1 MSTLPYQGRCA
12 FASLHPAVTFGFFAG
27 AIVLSMVLANPICQ
41 VMSVLLAAACYLTFR
56 GREAWRFIA
65 GLTAVLLVVTLSA
78 PLFNTQG
85 ATVLLRWWG
94 GRPYTLEALALGA
107 STGLM
112 LVAHDAVVRLL
123 SPGHDFGQV
132 YLPVRPRYSGAVAGA
147 HHGAAP
153 RAKLPPQ
160 SRRPHDGTGLHW
172 ERPGGRRLRGG
183 ARARRGQC
191 PLVAVG
197 RRFRKCRG
205 GRRFHDGSWL
215 RAVGGALISAL
226 FRWEARDTVLVVA
239 MGALV
244 VGRSGRVRPGRVRDH
259 LLSDDRVALCGSGR
273 AYGAVCYGAF
283 SGYSAVINC
292 GGRALWRYSL
302 SKS

>member
-112 LVAHDAVVRLL
+112 LVAMMLWFASFHLVMTSDK
-123 SPGHDFGQV
+123 FT
-132 YLPVRPRYSGAVAGA
+132 YL
-147 HHGAAP
+147 
-153 RAKLPPQ
+153 
-160 SRRPHDGTGLHW
+160 
-172 ERPGGRRLRGG
+172 
-183 ARARRGQC
+183 
-191 PLVAVG
+191 
-197 RRFRKCRG
+197 F
-205 GRRFHDGSWL
+205 
-215 RAVGGALISAL
+215 
-226 FRWEARDTVLVVA
+226 
-239 MGALV
+239 
-244 VGRSGRVRPGRVRDH
+244 
-259 LLSDDRVALCGSGR
+259 GR
-273 AYGAVCYGAF
+273 A
-283 SGYSAVINC
+283 IP
-292 GGRALWRYSL
+292 ALSL
-302 SKS
+302 VLTMVLRLVQVTAAKPTPS

>member
-12 FASLHPAVTFGFFAG
+12 FASLHPAVTLGFFAG

-172 ERPGGRRLRGG
+172 EGPAEGASVAARVRDGGSVLLSLSADALESAVVAADSMTARGFG
-183 ARARRGQC
+183 
-191 PLVAVG
+191 LSG
-197 RRFRKCRG
+197 RTHF
-205 GRRFHDGSWL
+205 
-215 RAVGGALISAL
+215 AL

-244 VGRSGRVRPGRVRDH
+244 AGAV
-259 LLSDDRVALCGSGR
+259 VALVQGGFAVTYFPTIVWPSAGV
-273 AYGAVCYGAF
+273 AVLMGAVCYGAF
-283 SGYSAVINC
+283 LAIPAVINC

>member
-107 STGLM
+107 ST
-112 LVAHDAVVRLL
+112 
-123 SPGHDFGQV
+123 
-132 YLPVRPRYSGAVAGA
+132 
-147 HHGAAP
+147 
-153 RAKLPPQ
+153 
-160 SRRPHDGTGLHW
+160 
-172 ERPGGRRLRGG
+172 
-183 ARARRGQC
+183 
-191 PLVAVG
+191 
-197 RRFRKCRG
+197 
-205 GRRFHDGSWL
+205 
-215 RAVGGALISAL
+215 
-226 FRWEARDTVLVVA
+226 
-239 MGALV
+239 
-244 VGRSGRVRPGRVRDH
+244 
-259 LLSDDRVALCGSGR
+259 
-273 AYGAVCYGAF
+273 
-283 SGYSAVINC
+283 
-292 GGRALWRYSL
+292 
-302 SKS
+302 